1 MKKAFIVIDMQNDF
15 ITGALKNK
23 EAEKTVPKIVSAVE
37 NFDGLV
43 IATRDTHQTTYLS
56 SPEGK
61 ALPIVHCVEGT
72 WGWQI
77 EQSIESA
84 VRNKKQHKFINKPVF
99 GTIRRWGLKGYDEI
113 ELSGTCT
120 DICVVSNALILKTL
134 YPSAKITVHAEL
146 CSGLTPTLHEQALAV
161 MKSCQILVD

>member
-1 MKKAFIVIDMQNDF
+1 MKKVLIVIDMQNDF
-15 ITGALKNK
+15 ITGTLKNP
-23 EAEKTVPKIVSAVE
+23 EAEKTVPKIVNAVE
-37 NFDGLV
+37 KFDGLV
-43 IATRDTHQTTYLS
+43 LATRDTHGENYLDT
-56 SPEGK
+56 PEGK
-61 ALPIVHCVEGT
+61 ALPVVHCVEGT
-72 WGWQI
+72 WGWQL

-84 VRNKKQHKFINKPVF
+84 VLKKEHRFLDKPVF
-99 GTIRRWGLKGYDEI
+99 GNVVGWELDGYDEI

-134 YPSAKITVHAEL
+134 YPDAKITVHAEL